1 MWQDPLPRMTLILE
15 GSKWNDRIV
24 TDLRRGIESIPG
36 PKVAP
41 VVIKTLDRQLAQ
53 SGLAPLRIATLILG
67 ASASTALGLS
77 FLGLISVQS
86 DAERQRRRE
95 LALHMA
101 FGAQR
106 WHIAF
111 AVFKRA
117 ARLASAGTLIGM
129 SLSLAILHVVVREA
143 AISSP
148 PIWGW
153 LIAALTPALAVMIAA
168 ALPAYRASIV
178 NPVTV
183 MGDDR

>member
-1 MWQDPLPRMTLILE
+1 
-15 GSKWNDRIV
+15 
-24 TDLRRGIESIPG
+24 
-36 PKVAP
+36 
-41 VVIKTLDRQLAQ
+41 
-53 SGLAPLRIATLILG
+53 LRIATLILG
-67 ASASTALGLS
+67 ASASTALVLS
-77 FLGLISVQS
+77 FLGLLSMQS

-101 FGAQR
+101 LGAQR

-129 SLSLAILHVVVREA
+129 LVSLALWHVMARDR
-143 AISSP
+143 AISSLP
-148 PIWGW
+148 TWGW

-168 ALPAYRASIV
+168 VLPAYRACIV

-183 MGDDR
+183 MSDDR